1 MCLVMTACLVVTA
14 ALVALLSLSRHSVF
28 AAMCASI
35 FFADKSATSNLAAF
49 TCVFSDTKALSHSL

>member
-1 MCLVMTACLVVTA
+1 MCLVVTTGLVVTV

-28 AAMCASI
+28 AAVCASS
-35 FFADKSATSNLAAF
+35 FLADNSATSDLTAF